1 MSDAPR
7 WRRYLRFWGP
17 DPAADVDDEL
27 AFHLAMR
34 ERDLIAAGM
43 APADARA
50 QAEREF
56 GDARGVRAACLTID
70 ERRQR
75 HAHRLEATDAM
86 WSDLKFTTRTLR
98 KSPGFT
104 VTAILCIALG
114 VGITTTIFSAVNAIL
129 IRPLPYAHPD
139 RLVAIYSGNDAID
152 AHGSNISYP
161 DYLSWRDENR
171 TFSGI
176 GMWTWTSMTLSGD
189 DGEAERVEGAEV
201 TPNLF
206 PLLGVDAFVGR
217 TFANGE
223 DQAGRDRVLLL
234 SYGLW
239 QRRFAGD
246 RAIVGRTVTV
256 DGLPYTIIGVM
267 PPRFAFRDISQVWIP
282 LTPRAQEQRGNRF
295 YAGAIGRLAPGVSLE
310 QARADLAT
318 LSTRLQHEY
327 AKDNTGW
334 VTEISTLR
342 DDLVGDLRK
351 PVLIL
356 FGAVTFVLLITCA
369 NVANLMLARA
379 AARERE
385 MAIRTAVG
393 AGRGRLVRQL
403 LTESLTLAVLGGV
416 LGAIFAILAV
426 PLLRFAFPGDVPF
439 YITFS
444 VDGATLGFAVL
455 VAALAGALFGI
466 IPAFRSTRLDPSRS
480 LRESTQGAGGGLT
493 RSRLRSAL
501 VVTELALSVMLL
513 AGAMLLIRS
522 YRALEG
528 IDLGFDE
535 HGILSMRI
543 SLPET
548 AYAAPTRRATFYHE
562 LFDRIAALPGVETV
576 GSAQGIPFSGWN
588 VQAGMS
594 IEGRPAPQPNH
605 EFISHFQEITPN
617 YFKAIG
623 VPILRG
629 RGIAPTDRDSS
640 NHIGVI
646 NQAFADRAFAGENPI
661 GKRVKIG
668 GLDSP
673 DPWITIVGVARDFRH
688 YRLPRPMGPA
698 IYLPYFAEPL
708 LTQTLAIRTS
718 LADPLSLVP
727 AVRRVMREIDAEV
740 PAYQVQTFEQVVS
753 RSLWRQR
760 VQGQVLGVFAALA
773 LLLAAV
779 GLYGVIAYAVAQR
792 TRELGLRIALGAT
805 RRNVLALVMGQSARL
820 AIAGVCIGLAGA
832 FALSRVVA
840 SLLYGVR
847 PIDPV
852 TFVVAPIM
860 LAVVALLASWLPAW
874 RATQVDPLVAMRV
887 E

>member
-1 MSDAPR
+1 MSDTPR

-17 DPAADVDDEL
+17 DHRADVDDEL
-27 AFHLAMR
+27 AFHLETR
-34 ERDLIAAGM
+34 ERDLVAAGM
-43 APADARA
+43 TPTAARA

-56 GDARGVRAACLTID
+56 GDVRGIRTACVKID

-75 HAHRLEATDAM
+75 HAHRLEVTDAM
-86 WSDLKFTTRTLR
+86 WNDLTFTARTLR

-104 VTAILCIALG
+104 LTAILCIALG

-129 IRPLPYAHPD
+129 LRPLPYAHPD
-139 RLVAIYSGNDAID
+139 RLVAIYSGSAAIN
-152 AHGSNISYP
+152 AHHSNISYL

-171 TFSGI
+171 TFTGI
-176 GMWTWTSMTLSGD
+176 GMWTWTSLTLSGG
-189 DGEAERVEGAEV
+189 DGEAERLEGAEV

-206 PLLGVDAFVGR
+206 PLLGVDPLVGR
-217 TFANGE
+217 TFVKGE
-223 DQAGRDRVLLL
+223 DRAGGDRVLLL

-239 QRRFAGD
+239 QRRFGGD

-256 DGLPYTIIGVM
+256 DGLPYTVVGVM
-267 PPRFAFRDISQVWIP
+267 PRRFAFPDRGQVWIP
-282 LTPRAQEQRGNRF
+282 LTPRPQELRENRM
-295 YAGAIGRLAPGVSLE
+295 YAGAIGRLAPGVSLA

-318 LSTRLQHEY
+318 VSARLQREY
-327 AKDNTGW
+327 TKENFGW
-334 VTEISTLR
+334 VTEVSTLR

-369 NVANLMLARA
+369 NVANLMLARG

-393 AGRGRLVRQL
+393 AGRGRLVRQM
-403 LTESLTLAVLGGV
+403 LTESMTLAVLGGV
-416 LGAIFAILAV
+416 LGGIFAALAV

-466 IPAFRSTRLDPSRS
+466 IPAFRSTHLEPSRA
-480 LRESTQGAGGGLT
+480 LREGARGSGSLV
-493 RSRLRSAL
+493 RSRLRRAL

-528 IDLGFDE
+528 TDLGFDE

-543 SLPET
+543 SLPESG
-548 AYAAPTRRATFYHE
+548 YAQPAKRAAFYQQ
-562 LFDRIAALPGVETV
+562 LFDRVAALPGVQVV
-576 GSAQGIPFSGWN
+576 GSAQGIPFSGWD

-594 IEGRPAPQPNH
+594 IEGRPAPRPGH
-605 EFISHFQEITPN
+605 AFISHFQEITPD

-629 RGIAPTDRDSS
+629 RGIAPADRDSS
-640 NHIGVI
+640 AHVGVI
-646 NQAFADRAFAGENPI
+646 NQIFAERAFPGENPI

-668 GLDSP
+668 DLDSP

-688 YRLPRPMGPA
+688 YRLPQPMGPA
-698 IYLPYFAEPL
+698 IYLPYFAEPV

-727 AVRRVMREIDAEV
+727 AVRRAIRDIDAEV
-740 PAYQVQTFEQVVS
+740 PAYQIQTFEQVVS

-792 TRELGLRIALGAT
+792 TRELGVRIALGAT
-805 RRNVLALVMGQSARL
+805 RRNVLALVMGQGARL
-820 AIAGVCIGLAGA
+820 VVAGACIGLAGA
-832 FALSRVVA
+832 FALTSVVA
-840 SLLYGVR
+840 SLLYGVE
-847 PIDPV
+847 PTDPV
-852 TFVVAPIM
+852 TFLATPIVLVIVAM
-860 LAVVALLASWLPAW
+860 LASWLPAW
-874 RATQVDPLVAMRV
+874 RATKVDPLVAMRV